1 MLHVN
6 VASGHEMTDVARWS
20 ELKLRTA
27 SALLV
32 GSAVLFITWYDPISF
47 CTMLLVAFYLLI
59 KEWRALTAHR
69 NKGFLYFGVAY
80 LGAGVFSLAFMHI
93 YFGWA
98 WMYVFFAVVWS
109 ADIGAYLV
117 GKKWGARKIAPH
129 ISPGKSWEG
138 LAGGVIASILT
149 IYAAHLLMYPTTP
162 GGLEIVAYTL
172 IGATLTVIGLLG
184 DLFESS
190 LKRHAGV
197 KDSGTLLP
205 GHGGLFDRVDALI
218 PCAIATAFVL
228 LGFRAIGCHSLT
240 TCL

>member
-1 MLHVN
+1 
-6 VASGHEMTDVARWS
+6 MTDVARWG

-47 CTMLLVAFYLLI
+47 CTMLLVAFYLLM
-59 KEWRALTAHR
+59 KEWRALTQHR
-69 NKGFLYFGVAY
+69 SASFLYLGIAYIGTGV
-80 LGAGVFSLAFMHI
+80 LSFAFMHF
-93 YFGWA
+93 YLGWA

-117 GKKWGARKIAPH
+117 GKKCGARKIAPH

-138 LAGGVIASILT
+138 LIGGIATTILT
-149 IYAAHLLMYPTTP
+149 IFVAHMVMYHGAPDVLKIAAYIT
-162 GGLEIVAYTL
+162 
-172 IGATLTVIGLLG
+172 IGVVLAVIGLLG

-218 PCAIATAFVL
+218 PCAIVTALAL
-228 LGFRAIGCHSLT
+228 LGFRALGCHSLA